1 MRTLELSAASK
12 SLVEYA
18 KKLEGAVVLT
28 RRNKPIAALVSLK
41 NIDRETLSLSSH
53 PEFLEII
60 ARARGE
66 FAAGKKL
73 SLGEMKRATRSQ
85 VRRLSRRS
93 AADVRKLNGSRRDKT
108 VSGT

>member
-1 MRTLELSAASK
+1 MKTLELSAASK
-12 SLVEYA
+12 SLAEYA

-28 RRNKPIAALVSLK
+28 RRNKPVAALVSLK
-41 NIDRETLSLSSH
+41 NIDRESLSLSSH

-66 FAAGKKL
+66 FAAGKKI
-73 SLGEMKRATRSQ
+73 SLGEMKRVTRSP

-93 AADVRKLNGSRRDKT
+93 ATDVRKRNGSRK
-108 VSGT
+108 SG